1 MSNKDAT
8 EESQCLNLTSG
19 HNSLSYKLNKYVE
32 KNYERILV
40 SVNHLFPYHII

>member
-1 MSNKDAT
+1 MSNEDAT

-19 HNSLSYKLNKYVE
+19 HNSLSYRLNKYIK